1 MSIELQNDL
10 QSLVA
15 QDFELENLEKYLS
28 PVPFYVNNKIFVSH
42 IAEIVK
48 IIVQDR
54 DKDQKFTVND
64 LLLFSKDILAM
75 TTFIT
80 AVLLILNSIPNV
92 KITYTEGETE
102 EFIFK
107 LIVYIFLVIVPKETG
122 LKLTHEEKKA
132 LLNVSVLAY
141 MALINSQ
148 LLKKLITKVL
158 DWFKHQW
165 QNCFISESVIDKK
178 MPKLHQQLNNVV
190 KQ

>member
-10 QSLVA
+10 QSLMN

-64 LLLFSKDILAM
+64 LVLFSKDILAM

-122 LKLTHEEKKA
+122 LKMTHEEKKA
-132 LLNVSVLAY
+132 VLNVSVLAY
-141 MALINSQ
+141 MSFVNTKI
-148 LLKKLITKVL
+148 LKKIVVKVL
-158 DWFKHQW
+158 GWFKIQW
-165 QNCFISESVIDKK
+165 QNCCMSESVIDKK
-178 MPKLHQQLNNVV
+178 MPKLHQQLNTIIR
-190 KQ
+190 Q